1 VRVVARVGSPALSMS
16 SMVDTGRGVGLS
28 TDRPDARIGH
38 RSSWIPPEKKGK
50 HQARWTLN
58 GTKINGGTFST
69 RAAAIQKRL
78 EMESDLKAAGLVW
91 RCGTTSY
98 RRGDNIAGY
107 YYGDPYKE
115 FMARPEN
122 VESLRRL
129 NPVRSLCPLCSLC
142 SVLCAVLCALCS
154 VLCSVLRAPCS
165 VLGAPCSVL
174 RAPCSVLQV
183 HKCSSEPDVAWH
195 LHERRCQEGTA

>member
-1 VRVVARVGSPALSMS
+1 
-16 SMVDTGRGVGLS
+16 MVDTGRGVGLS

-58 GTKINGGTFST
+58 GTKFNGGTFST
-69 RAAAIQKRL
+69 RATAIQTRL
-78 EMESDLKAAGLVW
+78 AMESDLKTAGLVW

-107 YYGDPYKE
+107 YYGDPYKK

-142 SVLCAVLCALCS
+142 SVLCAVLCALC
-154 VLCSVLRAPCS
+154 CVLR
-165 VLGAPCSVL
+165 APCSVL
-174 RAPCSVLQV
+174 RAPCSVLCAP
-183 HKCSSEPDVAWH
+183 CSVLRALCCLLC
-195 LHERRCQEGTA
+195 LHSVSFSIQ